1 MGAVMKANPW
11 FISEADAIER
21 DRIVAA
27 QILDLMIDCRDQ
39 GVTKASCVLSVLLA
53 EGYTTELYDRL
64 MPLMNEEL
72 KQRGMG

>member
-1 MGAVMKANPW
+1 MNRNPW
-11 FISEADAIER
+11 LISEADATER

-27 QILDLMIDCRDQ
+27 QILDVMIDCSNQ

-72 KQRGMG
+72 KQRGMA